1 MKEFLDQT
9 LINLGNYELKVH
21 ALLMLAIFLIAVVLV
36 LFVIRH
42 TVYRISKHEA
52 GKKFAIYSLIK
63 YIIVVIAFLI
73 SLQILGFKLTVLL
86 AGSAALL
93 VGIGLG
99 LQNLFGDFVS
109 GIILLADTAIK
120 VNDAIEVNGLV
131 CQVLHINLRTTTVI
145 TRDDKYIILPNRIL
159 TNNQV
164 INWTHSK
171 KTSRF
176 DLSVGVDYS
185 SDVNLVMRLLKE
197 AADDHSLVLKDPAPT
212 VRFSNFGDSSL
223 DFTLLFWADE
233 IFRVEKTKSELR
245 IKIYELFQQNNVT
258 IPFPQRV
265 IHSAH
270 K

>member
-42 TVYRISKHEA
+42 TVYRISKHEV

-120 VNDAIEVNGLV
+120 VNDVIEVNGLV

-159 TNNQV
+159 TNKRRPKANCGSRYTNYSNR
-164 INWTHSK
+164 ITSLYHSHSELFIPH
-171 KTSRF
+171 TNDIGYLTCFRYRYSS
-176 DLSVGVDYS
+176 LSVVIIRLVLSSKDFSSVSMARRKLYS
-185 SDVNLVMRLLKE
+185 SREADVRL
-197 AADDHSLVLKDPAPT
+197 
-212 VRFSNFGDSSL
+212 
-223 DFTLLFWADE
+223 
-233 IFRVEKTKSELR
+233 
-245 IKIYELFQQNNVT
+245 
-258 IPFPQRV
+258 
-265 IHSAH
+265 
-270 K
+270 

>member
-120 VNDAIEVNGLV
+120 VNDVIEVNGLV

-145 TRDDKYIILPNRIL
+145 MRDDKY
-159 TNNQV
+159 
-164 INWTHSK
+164 
-171 KTSRF
+171 
-176 DLSVGVDYS
+176 
-185 SDVNLVMRLLKE
+185 
-197 AADDHSLVLKDPAPT
+197 SLVLKDPAPT

>member
-73 SLQILGFKLTVLL
+73 SLQIFGFKLTVLL

-120 VNDAIEVNGLV
+120 VNDVIEVNGLV

-145 TRDDKYIILPNRIL
+145 TRDDKY
-159 TNNQV
+159 
-164 INWTHSK
+164 
-171 KTSRF
+171 
-176 DLSVGVDYS
+176 
-185 SDVNLVMRLLKE
+185 
-197 AADDHSLVLKDPAPT
+197 SLVLKDPAPT

>member
-73 SLQILGFKLTVLL
+73 SLQIFGFKLTVLL

-120 VNDAIEVNGLV
+120 VNDVIEVNGLV

-145 TRDDKYIILPNRIL
+145 TRVDKY
-159 TNNQV
+159 
-164 INWTHSK
+164 
-171 KTSRF
+171 
-176 DLSVGVDYS
+176 
-185 SDVNLVMRLLKE
+185 
-197 AADDHSLVLKDPAPT
+197 SLVLKDPAPT

>member
-120 VNDAIEVNGLV
+120 VNDVIEVNGLV

-145 TRDDKYIILPNRIL
+145 TRDDKY
-159 TNNQV
+159 
-164 INWTHSK
+164 
-171 KTSRF
+171 
-176 DLSVGVDYS
+176 
-185 SDVNLVMRLLKE
+185 
-197 AADDHSLVLKDPAPT
+197 SLVLKDPAPT